1 MTSQEHNPNEPVE
14 KFMDK
19 PLIDES
25 LLKVIAQMY
34 TAIRNNDT
42 TTLSTLL
49 KRDGQE
55 FDLFDFR
62 DAQGYTPLSL
72 ACFKNNE
79 ASFELIYEQCRHKND
94 FLKFINVQNIEG
106 FSAIHFAS
114 FHGSY
119 SMLRKLSDSGAD
131 IKQVNN

>member
-1 MTSQEHNPNEPVE
+1 MTAQDQNPNEPLE
-14 KFMDK
+14 KLIDK

-42 TTLSTLL
+42 NTLSALL
-49 KRDGQE
+49 KRDGQD

-72 ACFKNNE
+72 ASFKNNE
-79 ASFELIYEQCRHKND
+79 ASFELIYEQCRLKNG

-114 FHGSY
+114 FHASY
-119 SMLRKLSDSGAD
+119 SMLRKLSDAGAD

>member
-1 MTSQEHNPNEPVE
+1 MTAQDQNPNEPLE
-14 KFMDK
+14 KLIDK

-42 TTLSTLL
+42 NTLSALL
-49 KRDGQE
+49 KRDGQD

-72 ACFKNNE
+72 ASFKNNE
-79 ASFELIYEQCRHKND
+79 ASFELIYEQCRLKNG

-119 SMLRKLSDSGAD
+119 SMLRKLSDAGAD
-131 IKQVNN
+131 IKLVNN

>member
-1 MTSQEHNPNEPVE
+1 MTAQDQNPNEPLE
-14 KFMDK
+14 KLIDK

-42 TTLSTLL
+42 NTLSALL
-49 KRDGQE
+49 KRDGQD

-72 ACFKNNE
+72 ASFKNNE
-79 ASFELIYEQCRHKND
+79 ASFELIYEQCRLKNG

-119 SMLRKLSDSGAD
+119 SMLRKLTDAGAD

>member
-1 MTSQEHNPNEPVE
+1 MTAQDQNPNEPLE
-14 KFMDK
+14 KLIDK

-42 TTLSTLL
+42 NTLSALL
-49 KRDGQE
+49 KRDGQD

-72 ACFKNNE
+72 ASFKNNE
-79 ASFELIYEQCRHKND
+79 ASFELIYEQCRLKNG

-119 SMLRKLSDSGAD
+119 SMLRKLSDAGAD